1 MRVSGGD
8 LWALVLRSTDRAGR
22 RDLPLSIVHIPLGC
36 GLDFGVKIR
45 CSLHLWTGIVL
56 PFAVLPECR
65 FYIPKVIAFTI
76 TPRNLTAASL
86 RSYHRKVISHSDG
99 HSVVTDFWATK
110 KAGTSKWYV
119 PTLKGQNSPVKGK
132 LVITFRCNRL
142 WDSKSRP
149 LFACSSANDAEMLRG
164 KRRYFRLVY
173 RRPYPTFSRRFFNNF
188 VILRNI
194 FSCSPSMRVFQYTR

>member
-1 MRVSGGD
+1 MNIYT
-8 LWALVLRSTDRAGR
+8 AFA
-22 RDLPLSIVHIPLGC
+22 VHISIIPSIYRALKRVLLLPFLCSVQPLRPYCSISAVVLFNLG
-36 GLDFGVKIR
+36 GQTVQLGRSR
-45 CSLHLWTGIVL
+45 CSVFRGIL
-56 PFAVLPECR
+56 ILPECR

-142 WDSKSRP
+142 
-149 LFACSSANDAEMLRG
+149 
-164 KRRYFRLVY
+164 
-173 RRPYPTFSRRFFNNF
+173 
-188 VILRNI
+188 
-194 FSCSPSMRVFQYTR
+194 